1 MPDLKTAPAAGAP
14 ATRALIVPY
23 AGAGPEAAQS
33 ALNTLAL
40 PQLDRLLQR
49 LQPEA
54 PDEGDEYHYIPPH
67 ERALARALGLP
78 DGQGGA
84 GDPPWA
90 AQRAQQRGLDTEQAW
105 AWLSPSHW
113 LIGADQIQMGAPSEL
128 GLDAAEAQRLID
140 VLAPFF
146 AEDGIQLHLDT
157 PDRWLASGEVFRGL
171 HSAALDRVL
180 RRDIQAWLPEGPGA
194 RSLRRLQSETQ
205 MLLYTHPLSEARS
218 AARQPVVNSFWVSG
232 SGTLPAGW
240 QAPLQTPEVLEDLRQ
255 PALDGNWAAW
265 AQAWQAMDSGPVHE
279 LLKAAEAGQ
288 TVSLTLCGE
297 RSARHWRSSTRSL
310 SQRLRGWISRP
321 LSKPWLEAL

>member
-1 MPDLKTAPAAGAP
+1 MPDLKTAPAAGAS

-33 ALNTLAL
+33 ALNSLVL
-40 PQLDRLLQR
+40 PHLDRLLQR

-54 PDEGDEYHYIPPH
+54 LDEGDEYHYILPH

-105 AWLSPSHW
+105 AWLSPCHW

-128 GLDAAEAQRLID
+128 GLDAAEAQSLID

-218 AARQPVVNSFWVSG
+218 AARRPVVNSFWVSG
-232 SGTLPAGW
+232 SGTLPPKWRAPV
-240 QAPLQTPEVLEDLRQ
+240 QAPQVWEGLRQ
-255 PALDGNWAAW
+255 PALDGHWSAW
-265 AQAWQAMDSGPVHE
+265 AKAWQTLDSGLVLD
-279 LLKAAEAGQ
+279 LLQAAEAGQ
-288 TVSLTLCGE
+288 AVSLTLCGE
-297 RSARHWRSSTRSL
+297 RSARRWQSGPRTL
-310 SQRLRGWISRP
+310 PQRLRGWLSRQRSNP
-321 LSKPWLEAL
+321 SLEAL